1 MDIQVGV
8 WPPTT
13 QAESKVGRSGFSYL
27 CSVLGGRKP
36 SCKLHLRSKE
46 TTAAEEM
53 HVVPGCRLYLG
64 SSLVPGA
71 LYPGEMCMATAYPHK
86 GTNST
91 FFLGLVS

>member
-8 WPPTT
+8 WLPTT
-13 QAESKVGRSGFSYL
+13 QAESKIGRWGSSYP

-36 SCKLHLRSKE
+36 CKLHLPSKE

-64 SSLVPGA
+64 SSLVPEA
-71 LYPGEMCMATAYPHK
+71 LYPGEMCMAIAYSHK